1 MEIYLDTAVPP
12 LLFGLFLHAN
22 VADCLEDVA
31 NIRTSAHQ
39 DSQGSL
45 RREIFIVLKDV
56 GGGRHAPEL
65 NVANLVHYLHYFK

>member
-1 MEIYLDTAVPP
+1 MEIYLDTAVLP
-12 LLFGLFLHAN
+12 LLVGLLLHAD
-22 VADCLEDVA
+22 VADRLEDVT
-31 NIRTSAHQ
+31 NIRASAHQ

-65 NVANLVHYLHYFK
+65 NVANLVDYLHHFK